1 MTPLEATNAIL
12 NHAIASSV
20 TVGDVVK
27 FNGATLTFDGERFDA
42 PEGEPWIRLTI
53 RDLPTASVTLGARAN
68 RLAERRATLI
78 AQVFAPLE
86 VSDGAGAA
94 LALAIAFRDLFEPAD
109 VTASAGVVH
118 ITGGATVRRVGV
130 DGAWYQVNV
139 DVPLTYH
146 ETI

>member
-12 NHAIASSV
+12 SHAIANWNAANAV
-20 TVGDVVK
+20 
-27 FNGATLTFDGERFDA
+27 LTFDGERFDA

-53 RDLPTASVTLGARAN
+53 RDLPTVSVTLGARAN

-109 VTASAGVVH
+109 VTAAAGVVH
-118 ITGGATVRRVGV
+118 IIGGATVRRIGV

>member
-1 MTPLEATNAIL
+1 MTPLEATNAVL

-94 LALAIAFRDLFEPAD
+94 LELAIAFRDLFEPAD
-109 VTASAGVVH
+109 VAAAAGVVH
-118 ITGGATVRRVGV
+118 IIGGATVRRIGV